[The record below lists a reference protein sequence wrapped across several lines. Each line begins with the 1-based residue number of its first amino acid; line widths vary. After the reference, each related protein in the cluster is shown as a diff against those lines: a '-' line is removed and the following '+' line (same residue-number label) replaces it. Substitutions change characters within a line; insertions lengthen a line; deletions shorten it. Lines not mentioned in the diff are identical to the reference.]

1 MSHARKVG
9 RQGRIHHWRRPWSR
23 SCPRDRDG
31 QGRCRHHRD
40 RYLSADRV
48 EPLSARDAGRS
59 RGDRAVRAHESCP
72 ATAQIFGA
80 TGGYYCRYAI
90 SHTEGATF
98 GPQPTVE
105 DIASGWDCIRDG
117 SLPNELDGEAMAW
130 GVKAYSTRL
139 QDLAAQLQDA
149 ESTKCLKSVVS
160 LIGSSSVKLLRESSR
175 TFAVRSHSLRKCP
188 LVRFSPLPGHALQRP
203 RRTRGTAKY
212 GQAISGGIP
221 PHSGCSGSTTPLR
234 ILLTASSVVTTSYG
248 PRVDRSSETVRA
260 EVMLATD
267 SSPWRYAAAIC
278 ASWSRYEPISP
289 HAASTSSATKTAVG
303 LLPSGNCAGPGSW
316 PWARDSASNVSH
328 RPGRFV

>member
-1 MSHARKVG
+1 MAAQTRTKFLSHLLINRFSGHTFSQSSVRRARAHAGDRRRSHARKVG

-212 GQAISGGIP
+212 GQQSRAAFP
-221 PHSGCSGSTTPLR
+221 RTADAAEARRHCGS
-234 ILLTASSVVTTSYG
+234 
-248 PRVDRSSETVRA
+248 
-260 EVMLATD
+260 
-267 SSPWRYAAAIC
+267 C
-278 ASWSRYEPISP
+278 
-289 HAASTSSATKTAVG
+289 
-303 LLPSGNCAGPGSW
+303 
-316 PWARDSASNVSH
+316 
-328 RPGRFV
+328 